1 MSESLL
7 PNSIISHYRI
17 VSRIGAGGMGEVYLA
32 QDTSELGRNVAL
44 KIVPAEVAQNKDRL
58 QRFTQEARTV
68 SNLNHPNILTVYEF
82 GQSDTASFIATEYID
97 GVTLR
102 QHLSSRRLKLIDVLD
117 VTIQIVAA
125 LNAAHEAGI
134 THRDLKPEN
143 VMVRKDHIVKVLDFG
158 LAKLSEPAALAGG
171 SDKSEASEDATKV
184 FVQTEPGLVM
194 GTVSY
199 MSPEQSV
206 GKGIDQR
213 TDIWSIGVVL
223 YEMLAGCVP
232 FQGKDIHRQI
242 IAIQETEPAPVSQ
255 LVEGVP
261 DRLEEI
267 VFKCLAKEKDERYQS
282 AKDLL
287 IDLRNLRRRLE
298 VDAEIERTVAPG
310 LRSTSGGTSR
320 VSTQGLQSN
329 AGATSAVQVPTA
341 SSAEYVVTGIKQHKL
356 AAAIVVL
363 VLVAGGIGL
372 GIFMRARNTE
382 GAIDSVAVLPFENK
396 SNAADTDY
404 LSDGLAESL
413 IYRLSQLPN
422 LKVSPT
428 SSVMRYK
435 GKEADVKTIAGELGV
450 SAVMTGRIAQRGD
463 NLTISV
469 ELVDTRNNKLLWG
482 EQYERKIS
490 ELLTTQ
496 REIAAEIA
504 NKLQLKLSGEGEQ
517 KLAKKYT
524 DSNEAYQL
532 YLKGLFH
539 FANRTKEDVQKAI
552 GYFQQATRLDPNF
565 ALAYVGIS
573 QSYSLMPSYSYL
585 SPKDAFPQA
594 KAAAQK
600 ALEIDPLLADAH
612 AALATTFAA
621 YEWNWVE
628 AEREFKQ
635 AIELNPNVA
644 DIHYRYGLIY
654 LIPAGRMDEA
664 IREIKRALELE
675 PLSIA
680 MNANLAGAYMY
691 ARQNDLALAQA
702 RKTFDLEPG
711 HITAR
716 VWLTNVYESL
726 GMYSEAIALS
736 EESTKNHTS
745 DQYFLFY
752 AGYAY
757 AKTGRRDK
765 AEDAIKKLRDL
776 EKTEP
781 VDPYLLA
788 TLYVGLGDKDKAL
801 VELEKSFNE
810 RGYYVP
816 LLRVDPLMDPLRDD
830 PRFADLIERIGLP
843 K

>member
-1 MSESLL
+1 MSRELSANTNL
-7 PNSIISHYRI
+7 SHYRI
-17 VSRIGAGGMGEVYLA
+17 VSKIGAGGMGEVYLA
-32 QDTSELGRNVAL
+32 QDTSELGRMVAL
-44 KIVPAEVAQNKDRL
+44 KLLSAEVAGDKDRL
-58 QRFTQEARTV
+58 QRFIQEARTV
-68 SNLNHPNILTVYEF
+68 SNLNHPNILTVHEF
-82 GQSDTASFIATEYID
+82 GKDDSTSFMATEYVD

-102 QHLSSRRLKLIDVLD
+102 QHVSGRKLKLAEVLD
-117 VTIQIVAA
+117 LAIQIVAA
-125 LNAAHEAGI
+125 LNAAHEAGV

-143 VMVRKDHIVKVLDFG
+143 VMVRRDHIVKVLDFG
-158 LAKLSEPAALAGG
+158 LAKPSAPA
-171 SDKSEASEDATKV
+171 SDNQIDSEAGTRV
-184 FVQTEPGLVM
+184 LVHTEPGLVM

-206 GKGIDQR
+206 GKGVDQR
-213 TDIWSIGVVL
+213 SDIWSVGVVL
-223 YEMLAGCVP
+223 YEMIAGQVP

-242 IAIQETEPAPVSQ
+242 IAIQEGEPLPLSQ
-255 LVEGVP
+255 QVEGVP
-261 DRLEEI
+261 GRLEEI
-267 VFKCLAKEKDERYQS
+267 VTKCLAKERDERYQS

-287 IDLRNLRRRLE
+287 IDLRNLRRKLD
-298 VDAEIERTVAPG
+298 VDAEIERTVAPN
-310 LRSTSGGTSR
+310 LRTPSGTASQASTPRTQSG
-320 VSTQGLQSN
+320 
-329 AGATSAVQVPTA
+329 AGATIIQQHNPT
-341 SSAEYVVTGIKQHKL
+341 SSAEYLVTGFKQHKL
-356 AAAIVVL
+356 AAVVVAL
-363 VLVAGGIGL
+363 VLVAGSIGL
-372 GIFMRARNTE
+372 GLFWRARTSSAG
-382 GAIDSVAVLPFENK
+382 GAINSIAVLPFQNR
-396 SNAADTDY
+396 STDADTDY

-428 SSVMRYK
+428 SSVFRYK
-435 GKEADVKTIAGELGV
+435 GRETDAQKIGNELGV
-450 SAVMTGRIAQRGD
+450 SAVMTGRIVQRGE

-469 ELVDTRNNKLLWG
+469 ELVEVRTNKLIWG
-482 EQYERKIS
+482 EQYERKMS

-496 REIAAEIA
+496 REIAGEIT

-552 GYFQQATRLDPNF
+552 AYFQQATGLDPNF

-573 QSYSLMPSYSYL
+573 QSYSMMPSYSYL
-585 SPKDAFPQA
+585 SPKEAFPQA

-600 ALEIDPLLADAH
+600 ALEIDPSLADAH

-621 YEWNWVE
+621 YDWNWAE
-628 AEREFKQ
+628 AEREFKR

-654 LIPAGRMDEA
+654 LIPVGRMDEA

-702 RKTFDLEPG
+702 RKTFDLEPS

-716 VWLTNVYESL
+716 VWLANVYESL
-726 GMYSEAIALS
+726 GMYNEALALS
-736 EESTKNHTS
+736 EGSLKSHMS
-745 DQYFLFY
+745 DQYFLLY
-752 AGYAY
+752 SGYAY

-765 AEDAIKKLRDL
+765 AEEAIKKLRDL

-781 VDPYLLA
+781 VDSYSFA
-788 TLYVGLGDKDKAL
+788 MVYVGLGDKDKAF

-830 PRFADLIERIGLP
+830 PRFTDLIKRIGLP